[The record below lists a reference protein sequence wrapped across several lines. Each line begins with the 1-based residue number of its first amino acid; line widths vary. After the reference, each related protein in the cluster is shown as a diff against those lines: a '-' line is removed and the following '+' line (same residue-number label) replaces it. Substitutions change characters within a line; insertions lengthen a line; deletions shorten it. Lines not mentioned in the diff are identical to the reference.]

1 MKIEFTIFRDLLYI
15 FVGNTKSTLDFFVE
29 RRLDERK
36 KHASVERNGSPKVS
50 LNQIRP
56 LRSQE

>member
-15 FVGNTKSTLDFFVE
+15 FVGNTKSTLDFFVG

-36 KHASVERNGSPKVS
+36 KMQVLKEMAAQRCP
-50 LNQIRP
+50 
-56 LRSQE
+56 

>member
-15 FVGNTKSTLDFFVE
+15 FVGNTKLSLEFFIG

-36 KHASVERNGSPKVS
+36 ENMQVLKEMAAQRCP
-50 LNQIRP
+50 
-56 LRSQE
+56 

>member
-15 FVGNTKSTLDFFVE
+15 FVGNTKSTLDFFVG

-36 KHASVERNGSPKVS
+36 NHASVERDGCPKVS